1 MRYFLS
7 QHFVVEDDLTVQVIF
22 FFFFFLNIIITLNND
37 IYKTQVKTL

>member
-22 FFFFFLNIIITLNND
+22 FFFLNIIITLNND